1 MAKMSNRDWLEAVL
15 LSLLLL
21 VGLTVSLSAAKLA
34 DDSSN
39 DGLTWHGGHCSP

>member
-15 LSLLLL
+15 LSLLRL

-34 DDSSN
+34 EKSAN
-39 DGLTWHGGHCSP
+39 DALTWHGGHCPP